1 VRQTKNGAKA
11 VKAVAANPFVTRVS
25 KNPAHQQAAIE
36 AMAKTVESFFNN
48 EAFRKTILRF
58 KRGR

>member
-11 VKAVAANPFVTRVS
+11 VKAVPANPFVTRVS
-25 KNPAHQQAAIE
+25 GNASYQARAME

-48 EAFRKTILRF
+48 DAFKNTILRF
-58 KRGR
+58 KRR